1 LYALL
6 GRGKATQLER
16 SVYDAVA
23 AAMHDDDG
31 PGHEDDDDD
40 ARDASELKSKSKT
53 NVRAV
58 SVEDARAMLTLL
70 GAALKY
76 NGLSYEQG
84 YMYYC
89 GSGSSGASSTA
100 PASQPLAFLSSA
112 LQRSGLY
119 SLTRSLLGGVKGPT
133 SATAGYLSRP
143 EHFARLILRSL
154 LDPQV
159 HGACA
164 QRAIPYTQLATHEY
178 AHAHMRAHVT

>member
-1 LYALL
+1 LYTLL

-16 SVYDAVA
+16 SVHDAVA

-76 NGLSYEQG
+76 NGLSNEQG

-89 GSGSSGASSTA
+89 DSGSCSASTA

-112 LQRSGLY
+112 LQRPGLY

-143 EHFARLILRSL
+143 EHFARLILQAS

-159 HGACA
+159 HRACA
-164 QRAIPYTQLATHEY
+164 QRAIPHTQLATHEY